1 MIRSVKLLFTSCL
14 TLCLLLFSCTDE
26 DTFRNDLADFED
38 FKLTKNFYW
47 NGSDGEG
54 KFYNGNKIFIN
65 KYYPDWGTY
74 SGFAYSNIINDFVYS
89 DSAKYASYPSG
100 GANESKNY
108 AVAHQFERITV
119 TFKDTIKGEEPM
131 YVMLANTTYT
141 ALAIKYG
148 YGYAKKF
155 GGFSGDDPDWLKV
168 SILGYPT
175 WGGVTGPVE
184 FYLAD
189 FRNADNSKDY
199 ITKSWHYV
207 NLSSLGKVKRI
218 EFQISSSDVGT
229 PLYFCLDNLKGRI
242 PD

>member
-1 MIRSVKLLFTSCL
+1 MKPAQIRF
-14 TLCLLLFSCTDE
+14 LLLFLLLGLLSCDDE
-26 DTFRNDLADFED
+26 DNFKTEIADFED

-47 NGSDGEG
+47 NGSDGAG
-54 KFYNGNKIFIN
+54 QFTYGNKVFSN
-65 KYYPDWGTY
+65 TYYADWGTY
-74 SGFAYSNIINDFVYS
+74 SGFAYSNIINDMFYC
-89 DSAKYASYPSG
+89 DSAIYSSYPSG

-108 AVAHQFERITV
+108 AVAHQFERIIITYS
-119 TFKDTIKGEEPM
+119 DTIKGEEPV

-155 GGFSGDDPDWLKV
+155 GGYSGDDPDWLKV
-168 SILGYPT
+168 SIYGYPT

-189 FRNADNSKDY
+189 FRSTDNSNDY
-199 ITKSWHYV
+199 IAKAWNYV
-207 NLSSLGKVKRI
+207 NLSSLGNVKRL

-242 PD
+242 RD